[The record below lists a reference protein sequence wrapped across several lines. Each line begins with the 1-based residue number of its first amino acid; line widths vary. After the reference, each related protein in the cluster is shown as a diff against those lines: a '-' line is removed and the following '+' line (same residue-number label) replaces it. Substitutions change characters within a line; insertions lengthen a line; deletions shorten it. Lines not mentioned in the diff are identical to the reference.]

1 MRITTESQLI
11 SFLKT
16 NKINISDFDYKENAK
31 NDKQFI
37 MRGRRFYENP
47 WMWKLVFENKKL
59 KPAKDFFIDSYY
71 RFADDNVFAAIF
83 KTDLKHEDIDELIDL
98 LKDSYYYKN
107 DILKEELNLDSILVS
122 AVIDDSS
129 LFKAILDFAKDVN
142 YKPKY
147 GNFGNIGNGEG
158 FLEDCRIGNNDI
170 FKILLEEGLD
180 ISQRDDL
187 GFILAVK
194 HSNYTFAL
202 KLLDYG
208 ASIDSKNGL
217 AYKMFLRNNSKRY
230 CKSGEE
236 YSHNVLMKKFK
247 ENIKKKE

>member
-11 SFLKT
+11 SFLKI

-129 LFKAILDFAKDVN
+129 LFKRL
-142 YKPKY
+142 
-147 GNFGNIGNGEG
+147 
-158 FLEDCRIGNNDI
+158 
-170 FKILLEEGLD
+170 
-180 ISQRDDL
+180 
-187 GFILAVK
+187 
-194 HSNYTFAL
+194 
-202 KLLDYG
+202 
-208 ASIDSKNGL
+208 
-217 AYKMFLRNNSKRY
+217 
-230 CKSGEE
+230 
-236 YSHNVLMKKFK
+236 
-247 ENIKKKE
+247 